1 MPIIVKAFKD
11 RFTARVTALDLWRV
25 ISAYGVPKVEVAINE

>member
-1 MPIIVKAFKD
+1 MVKAIKD
-11 RFTARVTALDLWRV
+11 RSAARVTALDLWRV